1 MALNAQENLNLVG
14 KTWIPIIIDKM
25 YNGHHTMNL
34 AETINI
40 SVDDAMFGDYD
51 VVIDTDA
58 IQEFNTKFQN
68 DNKIPEDLDPET
80 YRIIIY
86 KMTPDKWITILKINV
101 KKITEFIN
109 QGIEIPHKTTFLAE
123 VLRFH
128 YSYETFRK
136 KQKLNWNNS
145 FDDEKE
151 LNEQRKKISTSALD
165 AVDFHHDPIIDQP
178 DDCTLPLRKDQKAN
192 IKWMLDLENNTR
204 SIQYNL
210 NDEVFLGD
218 IVWNLKDKTFV
229 KLSSRDYLKPR
240 GGALIDEVGVGKTV
254 QIITLAMLNPSKDRR
269 YIRDNC
275 ADYKKYYDN
284 KFFSKATLIICTRD
298 IAAQWKRE
306 IQKCVKGSSSLNI
319 ILISRKTAFVER
331 TYKDFLEAD
340 FVIVPYT
347 MFTNDAFVSLWSLH
361 KSYHKSKT
369 FNHHS
374 IEEKFTSMGRK
385 LLSTPNESLEQA
397 HPLFTLIHWH
407 RVVVDEFHE
416 AVSAPEY
423 VYVKNILPHLH
434 ARNRWIMTG
443 TPFITDYMVDHCA
456 EFMFDYPEDDIEK
469 IIINPDVTTFMLDY
483 LFRRNTKESIGDEWN
498 VPEPEEI
505 TLMMRFSATE
515 RMMYNAYLANH
526 HNKKNDI
533 YLRQLCCHPK
543 LSDETNHILS
553 SCRTLEDIERV
564 MVQHYRNEAI
574 EAFNKML
581 FVRNRTV
588 VYKEHVKLYKI
599 ALSKFI
605 KKHKSFFDKKY
616 IDDIVKDM
624 KDIKENEFLYDDV
637 ADFISIDTGH
647 DGKTENMVMD
657 GIEDILMNEDDIEYD
672 EDGKKKIKFGITE
685 TGQIRG
691 IRKIKNA
698 GENFKRSLKKY
709 NEKYDYLEGKMT
721 TYKFYQNVV
730 KKIRKLIGDE
740 EEDEIITLYN
750 ETVEQKKIYEE
761 TEQRIKKRAAD
772 GDDDDDDDDEEICV
786 VCLMPVEESQ
796 IGITKCCHIGCYEC
810 LTHWVSSNNQC
821 PECNKPLRESE
832 ITMLSYD
839 HEGLKKDLTEEE
851 KMHQDF
857 INKVG
862 TKLATLISYIKKS
875 GEHTIIFSQWNDL
888 LKRVGGI
895 LSTHGIKNI
904 FCQGNVYQRDLAIR
918 TFTEN
923 DDYKVIMLSSES
935 SAAGTN
941 ITKASTV
948 IFLDPIYGERT
959 FRLMTENQA
968 IGRAHRMGQTK
979 KIKVI
984 RMVIR
989 DSIEDDIYTD
999 NKVEDSKHGE
1009 LKIREIEYE
1018 EKA

>member
-1 MALNAQENLNLVG
+1 MALNAQENQNLVG

-25 YNGHHTMNL
+25 YNGHHTLNL
-34 AETINI
+34 PETINI
-40 SVDDAMFGDYD
+40 STDDVMFGDYD
-51 VVIDTDA
+51 VVIGKNA
-58 IQEFNTKFQN
+58 ILEFNRKFKN
-68 DNKIPEDLDPET
+68 ENKIPEILDPEM
-80 YRIIIY
+80 YRVSIY
-86 KMTPDKWITILKINV
+86 KMTPDKWITILEINI
-101 KKITEFIN
+101 KKIMEFMDR
-109 QGIEIPHKTTFLAE
+109 GAEIPHKTPFLSE

-128 YSYETFRK
+128 YSYENFRK
-136 KQKLNWNNS
+136 KQKVSWNNS

-151 LNEQRKKISTSALD
+151 LNEQRKKISTSAMD
-165 AVDFHHDPIIDQP
+165 PVDFHHDPTIDQP
-178 DDCTLPLRKDQKAN
+178 VDCTLPLRKDQRAN
-192 IKWMLDLENNTR
+192 IKWMLDLENKTR

-218 IVWNLKDKTFV
+218 LVWNLKDKVFIE
-229 KLSSRDYLKPR
+229 LSSRESLKPR

-254 QIITLAMLNPSKDRR
+254 QIITLAMQNPS
-269 YIRDNC
+269 RDKRFVR
-275 ADYKKYYDN
+275 DKHSDEGKYCDT
-284 KFFSKATLIICTRD
+284 KFYSKATMIICTRD

-306 IQKCVKGSSSLNI
+306 IEKCVKGSSSLKI

-331 TYKDFLEAD
+331 TYQDFLEAD

-369 FNHHS
+369 FNHQS
-374 IEEKFTSMGRK
+374 IEDKFTSMGRK
-385 LLSTPNESLEQA
+385 LLSTPKESLVQS

-407 RVVVDEFHE
+407 RLVVDEFHE

-423 VYVKNILPHLH
+423 IYVKNILPHLH
-434 ARNRWIMTG
+434 AKYRWIMTG
-443 TPFITDYMVDHCA
+443 TPFINNLMVDNCA
-456 EFMFDYPEDDIEK
+456 EYIFDYPEDDIEK
-469 IIINPDVTTFMLDY
+469 IIVNPDITTFMLDY

-505 TLMMRFSATE
+505 SLMMRFSATE

-526 HNKKNDI
+526 NNKKNDV

-543 LSDETNHILS
+543 LSDQTNYILS
-553 SCRTLEDIERV
+553 TCRTLEDIERV

-588 VYKEHVKLYKI
+588 VYKERVQLYKT
-599 ALSKFI
+599 ALKKFV
-605 KKHKSFFDKKY
+605 KKNKNFFEKKY
-616 IDDIVKDM
+616 LESIEKEM
-624 KDIKENEFLYDDV
+624 KGTKEDEFPYDDV
-637 ADFISIDTGH
+637 ADFIGIEKGQSDKG
-647 DGKTENMVMD
+647 DDMVLE
-657 GIEDILMNEDDIEYD
+657 GIEDILVDDKDDELEYG
-672 EDGKKKIKFGITE
+672 EDGKKKIKFGVTE
-685 TGQIRG
+685 NGQIRG
-691 IRKIKNA
+691 IYKLRNSI
-698 GENFKRSLKKY
+698 ENFKRSLKRY
-709 NEKYDYLEGKMT
+709 REKYDALDGKMT
-721 TYKFYQNVV
+721 TYKFYQSVV

-740 EEDEIITLYN
+740 EEDKIIKLYS
-750 ETVEQKKIYEE
+750 ETAEQKKIEDE
-761 TEQRIKKRAAD
+761 TDHKHKEK
-772 GDDDDDDDDEEICV
+772 DDDDDEDDEEVCV
-786 VCLMPVEESQ
+786 VCLMPVEEDQ

-821 PECNKPLRESE
+821 PECNKPLKESE
-832 ITMLSYD
+832 ITMLNYD
-839 HEGLKKDLTEEE
+839 HDGLKEDLTEEQ
-851 KMHQDF
+851 KAHQEL

-862 TKLATLISYIKKS
+862 TKLATLISYLKKS

-888 LKRVGGI
+888 LKRVGGV

-948 IFLDPIYGERT
+948 IFLDPIYGERK

-979 KIKVI
+979 RIKVI

-989 DSIEDDIYTD
+989 DSIEEDIYDD
-999 NKVEDSKHGE
+999 NKAEDSKHGE
-1009 LKIREIEYE
+1009 LKIKEVEYE